1 MADKKRIKVLVVD
14 DEEDF
19 LKITKIN
26 LEEGGEYEVVTLS
39 SAKDIVSD
47 VRSIMPDII
56 LMDILMPSLGGIG
69 ACSLL
74 NKDSQAQNIP
84 IIVVSAADK
93 DIYVNKAYREGVV
106 NYLVKPIDKKDLI
119 SKIELALRYQK

>member
-1 MADKKRIKVLVVD
+1 MDEKKKTKVLVVD

-26 LEEGGEYEVVTLS
+26 LEETSDYEVVGLT
-39 SAKDIVSD
+39 SAKDIVSE
-47 VRSIMPDII
+47 VKSIKPDII
-56 LMDILMPSLGGIG
+56 LMDILMPTLGGIG

-74 NKDSQAQNIP
+74 NKDPQTQNTP
-84 IIVVSAADK
+84 IIIVSAADK

-119 SKIELALRYQK
+119 AKIELALRYQK